1 SAFPIS
7 DIRDRVPS
15 DSSNADIYP
24 PRGTGES
31 LLLFGFDLMQLPRWM
46 LDCQNPGAGFVFRGV
61 CIPFFCFNFNFST
74 KNPRHPITA
83 LQRMAESGAQLPR
96 LQQTAGAPA
105 AAPTTPASTS
115 LHLHS
120 GAQRSQRRMTC
131 LIMPTSYKRMCCLD
145 GYLDSQKLVY
155 QYQLHSPK
163 FSVDHRGAERD
174 SGAHQD
180 AGGGGAKTAP
190 KSKSG
195 GAGSSSGRR
204 PGEADRPEQIGQSK
218 QTERVAKRRE
228 GDILKDQ
235 REIRVARREMTGQ
248 QQTENQRLNR
258 GMSGTPRSSGTISNK
273 LTTLVHQRMQEAL
286 QQREEDLNSGR
297 KVMNKSLSLSRQYR
311 AKLDSLQ
318 LKRLEVDRL
327 MADYEKRLRLETELG
342 DDLGMEAIKGGELS
356 LQQLRQRQLGEKE
369 KVRQDREEETSVEE
383 QLNSAGS
390 PPSSPI
396 RNERLDAKKRQDDRE
411 LIDTRTALN
420 METRGGSASWT
431 RSSSWPTRTGDGCE
445 LNSASMRPRDRR
457 RQQTEEQM
465 SERREA
471 ADESEATYAE
481 RAQQRAAAAQR
492 GGSRRGA
499 TTLPVVSKLEDEE
512 ASLYQRVRSTE
523 ASRQDEEQQVRRL
536 AAQLRR
542 ARGRGASES
551 LQRLAASNREARQ
564 LEEELLRHQSRLD
577 SLTAER
583 EEAYL
588 RLEGKRLELARDR
601 DTMEREKLE
610 RDRML
615 SIGENK

>member
-1 SAFPIS
+1 MAETERSS
-7 DIRDRVPS
+7 R
-15 DSSNADIYP
+15 DSSRQLALPPPHHTSKYHLIYSLRKGLNDDDVLDYAD
-24 PRGTGES
+24 
-31 LLLFGFDLMQLPRWM
+31 F
-46 LDCQNPGAGFVFRGV
+46 
-61 CIPFFCFNFNFST
+61 
-74 KNPRHPITA
+74 
-83 LQRMAESGAQLPR
+83 
-96 LQQTAGAPA
+96 
-105 AAPTTPASTS
+105 
-115 LHLHS
+115 LHS
-120 GAQRSQRRMTC
+120 
-131 LIMPTSYKRMCCLD
+131 KERMCCPD

-155 QYQLHSPK
+155 QYQLHSPN
-163 FSVDHRGAERD
+163 FSVDHRQGGAD

-195 GAGSSSGRR
+195 GAGSSSGSAQAKLIDLSINRQR
-204 PGEADRPEQIGQSK
+204 FEREYRAKLKRTEEQIGQSK

-235 REIRVARREMTGQ
+235 REIRVARREFARENDRQ

-258 GMSGTPRSSGTISNK
+258 GMERYTEIKRDHQHK

-327 MADYEKRLRLETELG
+327 MADYEKRLRLKREQEEALLRELRELG
-342 DDLGMEAIKGGELS
+342 DDLGMEAIKGRELS

-383 QLNSAGS
+383 QLKHGSDDQKASVMRQRRLSAELAN
-390 PPSSPI
+390 
-396 RNERLDAKKRQDDRE
+396 RNERLDAKKRQDDRA

-420 METRGGSASWT
+420 METR
-431 RSSSWPTRTGDGCE
+431 RQRQLDKE
-445 LNSASMRPRDRR
+445 LQLADTDRRRVRVEQRVDEARDRR

-465 SERREA
+465 SERRER

-492 GGSRRGA
+492 ADHDEALRHFQR
-499 TTLPVVSKLEDEE
+499 VVSKLEDEE

-615 SIGENK
+615 SIGEKK